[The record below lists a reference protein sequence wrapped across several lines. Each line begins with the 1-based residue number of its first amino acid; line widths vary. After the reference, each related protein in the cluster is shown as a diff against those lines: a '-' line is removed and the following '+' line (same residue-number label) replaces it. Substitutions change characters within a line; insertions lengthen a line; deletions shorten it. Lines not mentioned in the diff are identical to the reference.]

1 MIVKFDDFEKKPE
14 KYLSFRF
21 FLFYGPNYGKVCDC
35 ANLIKSFKNV
45 KQDYEV
51 VNFFAD
57 EIKKDDL
64 SRIFVENSTPNIF
77 GSKTFM
83 CFHLNNEKIRKE
95 IISMISKETYKDIIV
110 VLKCHQL
117 SPRSPL
123 RSFFEKNSYSISV
136 ACYEES
142 GSEKKAYISNV
153 LQKEG
158 LKVSETLINLLT
170 NNLSNQR
177 LEIKGELEKIII
189 LHKTEPEKK
198 FMCNTFSFISDS
210 LNEDDS
216 RFIFSLASKEKKG
229 FVKNFNK
236 FTDYGSDN
244 IKLITY
250 LLEHFFRL
258 LVIKIKMYEGIE
270 VSNAIKQLKPPI
282 FFKNLPMFK
291 QQLKMFS
298 ISELKFVIKKLLI
311 SKQEFISGKWSSS
324 STFMI
329 NLILFLSLEFS
340 PRNS

>member
-1 MIVKFDDFEKKPE
+1 MIVKFEDFEKKPE
-14 KYLSFRF
+14 NYRSFRF

-35 ANLIKSFKNV
+35 ANLTKSFKNV

-51 VNFFAD
+51 INFFSD
-57 EIKKDDL
+57 EIKKEDL
-64 SRIFVENSTPNIF
+64 SRIFIESSTPNIF
-77 GSKTFM
+77 GSKTFL
-83 CFHLNNEKIRKE
+83 CFHLNSEKISKE
-95 IISMISKETYKDIIV
+95 IISIISKETNKDLIV

-117 SPRSPL
+117 GPRSPL
-123 RSFFEKNSYSISV
+123 RSFFEKNNYSISV

-142 GSEKKAYISNV
+142 ESEKKTYINNF
-153 LQKEG
+153 LQNEG
-158 LKVSETLINLLT
+158 VKVSESLINLLN

-177 LEIKGELEKIII
+177 LEIKSELEKIII

-198 FMCNTFSFISDS
+198 FMHNTFSFISES
-210 LNEDDS
+210 LNNDDT
-216 RFIFSLASKEKKG
+216 RFIFSIASKEKKG

-244 IKLITY
+244 IRLITY

-258 LVIKIKMYEGIE
+258 LVIKIKIYEGID

-282 FFKNLPMFK
+282 FFKNLPEFR

-298 ISELKFVIKKLLI
+298 ISELNFVIKKLLI

-324 STFMI
+324 STFML
-329 NLILFLSLEFS
+329 NLILFLSSKFS
-340 PRNS
+340 PKNS

>member
-45 KQDYEV
+45 EQDIEV
-51 VNFFAD
+51 INFFSD
-57 EIKKDDL
+57 EINKEDL
-64 SRIFVENSTPNIF
+64 SRIFVQSSTPNIF
-77 GSKTFM
+77 SSKTLL
-83 CFHLNNEKIRKE
+83 CFHLNSEKISKE
-95 IISMISKETYKDIIV
+95 MISIISKETNRDLIV

-123 RSFFEKNSYSISV
+123 RSFFEKNNYSISV

-142 GSEKKAYISNV
+142 ESEKKRYISYV
-153 LQKEG
+153 LKNEG
-158 LKVSETLINLLT
+158 VIVSESLITLLT

-177 LEIKGELEKIII
+177 LEIKSELEKIII

-198 FMCNTFSFISDS
+198 FICNTVSFISDS
-210 LNEDDS
+210 LNNDDT
-216 RFIFSLASKEKKG
+216 RFIFSLASKEKKE

-244 IKLITY
+244 VRLITY

-258 LVIKIKMYEGIE
+258 LVIKIKICEGIE
-270 VSNAIKQLKPPI
+270 VGSAIKQLRPPV
-282 FFKNLPMFK
+282 FFKNLPEFK

-311 SKQEFISGKWSSS
+311 SKQEIIRGKWSSS
-324 STFMI
+324 SAFMF
-329 NLILFLSLEFS
+329 NLILFLSSRFS

>member
-1 MIVKFDDFEKKPE
+1 MIVKFEDFEKKPE
-14 KYLSFRF
+14 NYRSFRF

-35 ANLIKSFKNV
+35 ANLTKSFKNV

-51 VNFFAD
+51 INFFSD
-57 EIKKDDL
+57 EIKKEDL
-64 SRIFVENSTPNIF
+64 SRIFVESSTPNIF
-77 GSKTFM
+77 GSKTFL
-83 CFHLNNEKIRKE
+83 CFHLNSEKISKE
-95 IISMISKETYKDIIV
+95 IISIISKETNKDLIV

-123 RSFFEKNSYSISV
+123 RSFFEKNNYSISV

-142 GSEKKAYISNV
+142 ESEKKTYINNV
-153 LQKEG
+153 LQNEG
-158 LKVSETLINLLT
+158 LKVSESLINLLT

-177 LEIKGELEKIII
+177 LEIKSELEKIII

-198 FMCNTFSFISDS
+198 FMHNTFSFISDS
-210 LNEDDS
+210 LNNDDT
-216 RFIFSLASKEKKG
+216 RFIFSIASKEKKE

-244 IKLITY
+244 MRLITY

-258 LVIKIKMYEGIE
+258 LVIKIKICEGID
-270 VSNAIKQLKPPI
+270 VSSAIKQLRPPI
-282 FFKNLPMFK
+282 FFKNLPEFK

-324 STFMI
+324 STFML
-329 NLILFLSLEFS
+329 NLILFLSSKFS